1 MRLGVRILADNT
13 RWVFFHITYKK
24 NLLHNVQQCVTISA
38 PEVQVKLS
46 PSEVAADLSGGH
58 LSGQL
63 VKVQVR
69 GLRILAAAFE
79 RRNL

>member
-1 MRLGVRILADNT
+1 MRTILGGYFFTLLT
-13 RWVFFHITYKK
+13 RKTFYII
-24 NLLHNVQQCVTISA
+24 VQQCVTISA

-69 GLRILAAAFE
+69 GLRIIAAAFE